1 MQNEIIKKINQQIK
15 KLETSLVNQSE
26 EITFF
31 KELLDNLDLTDF
43 ENYDQINLKNFL
55 LAYVKSYNT
64 SYTFEELTE
73 IIDSIYPVLQP
84 LTSTETQS
92 LLETIDEVTNP
103 DNPEIYYGIKAILTL
118 EEDDRKNALSQLIL
132 YTSDDEMLKTGL
144 SLLKDNKKLQDFLL
158 LYEKDSDTWGYSL
171 LMIGFIKKIC
181 EQKAYLLSLG
191 YQPKNKT
198 SLFSSK
204 TSIQSRFN
212 EEYDSEEIQSTC
224 QNIYKYYERLKKS
237 EKDRKQTT
245 KKDIKNYNYIIEKL
259 SHPEEEITSYH
270 FLASK
275 IRDDALRM
283 DVLKYIYSHNQKYYQ
298 QLEQKYETLSKNSLL
313 NFQELTQRYN
323 LINIDIKEIMNNYTY
338 QDLENTLK
346 TLKNISITSP
356 EILSTIIKMTTV
368 NTVDEILKL
377 IDQGYITIDTI
388 KNNIDCWDK
397 TKNYVDRIKQNIK
410 TIEEITGNRNL
421 YRRKN
426 EVVLLP
432 EDSLKENLAILKKY
446 NLLPSITTTTNYDF
460 LTEEELENKIDNILE
475 LGREDS
481 LVHNLGLLNYEQKRW
496 MRLQILEQLNIPVED
511 NELEGLLHTNSFFV
525 PDEKLED
532 YISVSSI
539 TPKQV
544 TIEKEDIKET
554 PRTYIYQ
561 GIYFSK
567 NKIKNNFMT
576 LEQEQVVPSLTK
588 TFLLDRK
595 FTYSQQQILM
605 KTYQKKK

>member
-212 EEYDSEEIQSTC
+212 EEYDSEEIQST
-224 QNIYKYYERLKKS
+224 
-237 EKDRKQTT
+237 
-245 KKDIKNYNYIIEKL
+245 
-259 SHPEEEITSYH
+259 
-270 FLASK
+270 
-275 IRDDALRM
+275 
-283 DVLKYIYSHNQKYYQ
+283 
-298 QLEQKYETLSKNSLL
+298 
-313 NFQELTQRYN
+313 
-323 LINIDIKEIMNNYTY
+323 
-338 QDLENTLK
+338 
-346 TLKNISITSP
+346 
-356 EILSTIIKMTTV
+356 
-368 NTVDEILKL
+368 
-377 IDQGYITIDTI
+377 
-388 KNNIDCWDK
+388 
-397 TKNYVDRIKQNIK
+397 
-410 TIEEITGNRNL
+410 
-421 YRRKN
+421 
-426 EVVLLP
+426 
-432 EDSLKENLAILKKY
+432 
-446 NLLPSITTTTNYDF
+446 
-460 LTEEELENKIDNILE
+460 
-475 LGREDS
+475 
-481 LVHNLGLLNYEQKRW
+481 
-496 MRLQILEQLNIPVED
+496 
-511 NELEGLLHTNSFFV
+511 
-525 PDEKLED
+525 
-532 YISVSSI
+532 
-539 TPKQV
+539 
-544 TIEKEDIKET
+544 
-554 PRTYIYQ
+554 
-561 GIYFSK
+561 
-567 NKIKNNFMT
+567 
-576 LEQEQVVPSLTK
+576 
-588 TFLLDRK
+588 
-595 FTYSQQQILM
+595 
-605 KTYQKKK
+605 